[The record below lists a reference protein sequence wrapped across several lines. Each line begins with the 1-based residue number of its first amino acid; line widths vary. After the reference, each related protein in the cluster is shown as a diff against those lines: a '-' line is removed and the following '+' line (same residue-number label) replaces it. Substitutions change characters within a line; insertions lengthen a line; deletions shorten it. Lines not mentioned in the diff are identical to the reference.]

1 MGKYFEIG
9 NVSLNISTI
18 SEILENRISLKL
30 SSDAKKKMRSSRKY
44 LNQKIK
50 LNKNAIYGVNTGFGS
65 LCNHKILDE
74 ELKDLQSNLIL
85 SHACGTGDKIPDVI
99 AEISKGAYQDVLVVD
114 KEINFIA
121 TVSNILRKLQ

>member
-9 NVSLNISTI
+9 NMSLNISTI
-18 SEILENRISLKL
+18 SEILENRMSLKL

-65 LCNHKILDE
+65 LCNHKISDK
-74 ELKDLQSNLIL
+74 ELKDLQSNLANL
-85 SHACGTGDKIPDVI
+85 KT
-99 AEISKGAYQDVLVVD
+99 
-114 KEINFIA
+114 
-121 TVSNILRKLQ
+121 